1 MLKLQVFSCPPIPI
15 IIKCQKKYD
24 LSRSFTKK
32 MNIIHYDACPECDLL
47 LNPNTASVGEKAHC
61 PRCGLLL
68 SRPSKRSV
76 ERTFA
81 LSIAGLILF
90 FPANL
95 LPMVGI
101 TMMGNANTGVLY
113 SGVVALFNNG
123 MVAVAAVV
131 FLASILFPLVHI
143 ILSLLISGHL
153 YFNYPNRYLAHWM
166 RWMHHLDEW
175 VMLEVYMLSIIV
187 ACVKLMSLAKLEF
200 GWGLYAFI
208 ALIVITTLL
217 TGNLDNNLFWQR
229 IHQLSNRDNNAS

>member
-1 MLKLQVFSCPPIPI
+1 
-15 IIKCQKKYD
+15 
-24 LSRSFTKK
+24 
-32 MNIIHYDACPECDLL
+32 MNNSPAYHACPECDLL
-47 LNPNTASVGEKAHC
+47 LNPVLPKIGEKAHC

-68 SRPSKRSV
+68 SRPSKQSI

-81 LSIAGLILF
+81 LSIAGFILF

-95 LPMVGI
+95 LPMVGVTI
-101 TMMGNANTGVLY
+101 MGNANTGILL
-113 SGVVALFNNG
+113 SGVVALFNDG
-123 MVAVAAVV
+123 MVAVAIVV

-143 ILSLLISGHL
+143 VLSLLISGHL

-187 ACVKLMSLAKLEF
+187 ACVKLMAIAQLKL

-208 ALIVITTLL
+208 VLIVINTML
-217 TGNLDNNLFWQR
+217 TSGLDNELFWQR
-229 IHQLSNRDNNAS
+229 IEQLRKRHNIAS